1 MTVDRCDPS
10 PLTKQARR
18 ITRRLGAH
26 GLAVTSATVGTEVRV
41 SLDSD
46 PSIFVHCQVDT
57 PVSVVEMGIRGWMAR
72 GEVPKP

>member
-1 MTVDRCDPS
+1 MDRRDPS

-41 SLDSD
+41 TLDSD
-46 PSIFVHCQVDT
+46 PAIFVYCQADT
-57 PVSVVEMGIRGWMAR
+57 PVSFVEEGIRGWIAYSALS
-72 GEVPKP
+72 KP